1 MSLNVF
7 YFIFLFLSLIPFQ
20 LRAQWSKTVH
30 QSILFPY
37 TITRFSIQS
46 HTSFDTVFWI
56 GSDII
61 LETNVSMSG
70 TKESV
75 FDFFIVSDRYQWKMV
90 NEGNWLLKTVNASM
104 NKLKDVTEQ
113 VKIKMYIPEYFQHSL
128 DSFFVRTPLKD

>member
-1 MSLNVF
+1 MSPSVLN
-7 YFIFLFLSLIPFQ
+7 YIILCLFLIPFQ
-20 LRAQWSKTVH
+20 LRAQWSKTIH
-30 QSILFPY
+30 QSVALPD
-37 TITRFSIQS
+37 TLTRFSIQS

-75 FDFFIVSDRYQWKMV
+75 FEFFIVSDRYQWKLV

-104 NKLKDVTEQ
+104 NKLQDVTEQ

-128 DSFFVRTPLKD
+128 DSFFVRNPLKD

>member
-30 QSILFPY
+30 QSIVFPD

-75 FDFFIVSDRYQWKMV
+75 FEFFIVSDRYQWKLV

-104 NKLKDVTEQ
+104 NKLQNVTEQ

-128 DSFFVRTPLKD
+128 DSFFVRTPLKN

>member
-1 MSLNVF
+1 VF

-30 QSILFPY
+30 QSIVFPD
-37 TITRFSIQS
+37 TINRFSIQS

-75 FDFFIVSDRYQWKMV
+75 FDFFIVSDRYKWKMV

-104 NKLKDVTEQ
+104 NKLQDVTEQ
-113 VKIKMYIPEYFQHSL
+113 VKIKMYIPEYFQHSM